1 MGALDGIVVLDL
13 GVLVQAPQAATL
25 FADMGATVIKVELP
39 GMGDHSRL
47 LPISLTDW
55 RSPYH
60 ELCNRGKRSI
70 TVDLR
75 TERGREVLLRLA
87 EGADVMV
94 SNFKPG
100 TLDAWGLGY
109 EVVFERNPRII
120 YGTGSTFG
128 PIGADAE
135 REGADLAGQ
144 AAGGLISTTGVD
156 GGEPTPVG
164 ATVADHIASQNL
176 AAGVLAALFVRERTG
191 RGQRVDVSLV
201 GGAIWAQAPEYTST
215 FLSGTQPDRANW
227 GHGLIS
233 FIYGILP
240 TADGFVALVGVPPT
254 EKAKFFTAIGREDLL
269 ADARFV
275 APLLTP
281 EIRKELFGHLRE
293 TFRGRTTAEWCDLLR
308 AAGQR
313 FAPVNDYTMAAEDQ
327 GFWDNG
333 YFTKIDHHAH
343 GRITAVGTPIR
354 MSETPLAV
362 SDPAPELGQHT
373 EEILLELG
381 YDWDD
386 IGALRDA
393 GAI

>member
-25 FADMGATVIKVELP
+25 FGDMGATVIKVELP

-47 LPISLTDW
+47 LPISLADW
-55 RSPYH
+55 RAPYH

-70 TVDLR
+70 TIDLR
-75 TERGREVLLRLA
+75 TEGGREVLLRLA
-87 EGADVMV
+87 DTADVMV

-100 TLDAWGLGY
+100 TLEAWGLGY
-109 EVVFERNPRII
+109 EVVAARNPRII
-120 YGTGSTFG
+120 YGAGSTFG
-128 PIGADAE
+128 SIGPDAQ

-176 AAGVLAALFVRERTG
+176 AAGVLAALFARERTG

-201 GGAIWAQAPEYTST
+201 GGAIWAQAPEYTSA
-215 FLSGTQPDRANW
+215 FLSGNQPDRANW

-233 FIYGILP
+233 FIYGTLP
-240 TADGFVALVGVPPT
+240 TADGWIALVGVPPT
-254 EKAKFFTAIGREDLL
+254 EKVKFFTAIGREDLL
-269 ADARFV
+269 ADERFL
-275 APLLTP
+275 APLITP
-281 EIRKELFGHLRE
+281 EIRKELFGHLRQ
-293 TFRGRTTAEWCDLLR
+293 TFPSRTTAQWCDLLR

-313 FAPVNDYTMAAEDQ
+313 FAPVNDYAMAAADQ

-333 YFTKIDHHAH
+333 YFAKVQHHAH
-343 GRITAVGTPIR
+343 GEISAVGNPIR
-354 MSETPLAV
+354 MSDTPLV
-362 SDPAPELGQHT
+362 VGHPAPELGQHT

-386 IGALRDA
+386 IGAFRDT
-393 GAI
+393 GVI